1 MKTALIASLVA
12 SATAFAPASQSGR
25 ASMALNLDITKEIGV
40 QVRFNTNVLP
50 CHLPEQVWNIL
61 TNVVF

>member
-25 ASMALNLDITKEIGV
+25 TSMALNLDITKEIGV
-40 QVRFNTNVLP
+40 QVRFNTTFFLSFTSASFNY
-50 CHLPEQVWNIL
+50 ID
-61 TNVVF
+61 